1 MKNKFGKFLIVGLV
15 ACSSAFI
22 ADKIANQPT
31 IAEYGSMLTS
41 VIQQEELNVSP
52 KISKGFGFDSSSNLK
67 LSKEGSKNVDLKLG
81 FVSTNVLK
89 IMAPLSA
96 FSAKT
101 EGVYDFIAL
110 HEYSHGQFNYLIQN
124 EKEFFNIKIDGF
136 ADTDNEKIE
145 NQLKM
150 YFKEKHSSPLTANL
164 HENFADAYASV
175 LMIRT
180 LSDKYSDD
188 EIKKIITYR
197 HNQVKNQNEM
207 LFGAFGDLEHRTDLA
222 IKKVLDTSF
231 SEIRAM
237 SPEIAKDFTINVASA
252 STVEKFSDIYKQ
264 LISNNFKLED
274 SSKRALDSFI
284 VKDQA
289 SSLLSLQKIR
299 DLSLE
304 KKASDAKLNNKI

>member
-15 ACSSAFI
+15 ACSTAFV
-22 ADKIANQPT
+22 ADKIINQPT

-52 KISKGFGFDSSSNLK
+52 KISKGNGLESAANLK
-67 LSKEGSKNVDLKLG
+67 LSKEGSKTVDLKLG
-81 FVSTNVLK
+81 FISTNVLK
-89 IMAPLSA
+89 MMAPLSA
-96 FSAKT
+96 LNAKT

-110 HEYSHGQFNYLIQN
+110 HEYSHGQFNYLMQN
-124 EKEFFNIKIDGF
+124 EKDFFNIKIDGF
-136 ADTDNEKIE
+136 SNTDIKKIDE
-145 NQLKM
+145 QFKS
-150 YFKEKHSSPLTANL
+150 YFKQKHNSPLTANL

-197 HNQVKNQNEM
+197 HNQVKNQNEI
-207 LFGAFGDLEHRTDLA
+207 LFGALGDLEHRTDLA

-231 SEIRAM
+231 QNIRAM
-237 SPEIAKDFTINVASA
+237 SPEDAQNFTVKIASA
-252 STVEKFSDIYKQ
+252 SAVEKFSNVYKQ
-264 LISNNFKLED
+264 LIEKNFILEEE
-274 SSKRALDSFI
+274 SKRALSRFTI
-284 VKDQA
+284 QDQ
-289 SSLLSLQKIR
+289 SQSLLSIKKIR

-304 KKASDAKLNNKI
+304 KKVSDISVNKKI